1 MEYIIVILAVL
12 AAVGI
17 GVSAWLVLKSKA
29 QDSRMESANESA
41 AGVVA
46 HAQEESRTILL
57 TAQEEALK
65 LRNTAET
72 EVKEQRRELTRLES
86 RHQQREEQLE
96 RKIETQEQ
104 RQTEL
109 TAKEAKVE
117 EERKEIG
124 ELRAEQGKALER
136 IAGLSVDE
144 ARELVVRRGEEEA
157 QHDLARRYYELERDT
172 KDRADENARRI
183 IAVAI
188 NRLASD
194 VVSESTTSVVSLPN
208 DEMKGRLIGREG
220 RNIRTLE
227 GLTGVDVIIDD
238 TPEAVTVSCF
248 DPVRREVARLA
259 LEKLVSDGRI
269 QPARIEDM
277 VNRAQNEID
286 QTIMKAG
293 EQATFEVGVSGLDTE
308 LVRLLGQLKYRYSY
322 GENVLQHSVEVG
334 LLAGMLAA
342 ESGANVQVAKAGGL
356 LHDIG
361 KAMTHEVSGPHAE
374 IGAEVA
380 KRHGINHSSYR
391 GILEHHWD
399 EHETVESFLVA
410 AADAISAA
418 RPGARKESLELYV
431 KRLRELEEVAA
442 SFEGVERTFAIQA
455 GREVRVMV
463 KPEDMDDIKAASLA
477 RNIARK
483 VEEDLVFPGQ
493 IKVTVIRETRSVEY
507 ADKPASETAGAAR
520 RISTK
525 VPKRPIRPAAPDQQP
540 GSNEGTQ
547 ERERSGCWVPFSN
560 IQYRPAPRGRGQ
572 GEGQPLAYIDDRR
585 RYRETGP
592 GSGPPPR
599 P

>member
-1 MEYIIVILAVL
+1 
-12 AAVGI
+12 
-17 GVSAWLVLKSKA
+17 
-29 QDSRMESANESA
+29 MESANESA
-41 AGVVA
+41 AGVVTQA
-46 HAQEESRTILL
+46 HEESRTILL
-57 TAQEEALK
+57 SAQEEALK

-72 EVKEQRRELTRLES
+72 EVKEQRRELARIES
-86 RHQQREEQLE
+86 RHLQREELLE
-96 RKIETQEQ
+96 RKIEAQEQ
-104 RQTEL
+104 RQDEL
-109 TAKEAKVE
+109 SAKEAKIE
-117 EERKEIG
+117 EERKGLEQA
-124 ELRAEQGKALER
+124 RAEQTKALER
-136 IAGLSVDE
+136 IAALSVDE
-144 ARELVVRRGEEEA
+144 AREQVVKRGEEEA

-172 KDRADENARRI
+172 KDRADENARKI

-293 EQATFEVGVSGLDTE
+293 EEATFEVGVSGLDSE

-342 ESGANVQVAKAGGL
+342 ESGANVQVAKVGGL

-493 IKVTVIRETRSVEY
+493 IKVTVIRETRSIEY
-507 ADKPASETAGAAR
+507 AR
-520 RISTK
+520 
-525 VPKRPIRPAAPDQQP
+525 
-540 GSNEGTQ
+540 
-547 ERERSGCWVPFSN
+547 
-560 IQYRPAPRGRGQ
+560 
-572 GEGQPLAYIDDRR
+572 
-585 RYRETGP
+585 
-592 GSGPPPR
+592 
-599 P
+599 

>member
-1 MEYIIVILAVL
+1 MTTVIIAVLAVL
-12 AAVGI
+12 AALGLGI
-17 GVSAWLVLKSKA
+17 ATWLGLRQRMQA
-29 QDSRMESANESA
+29 SRLAMANET
-41 AGVVA
+41 AGDLT
-46 HAQEESRTILL
+46 AQAKEESRNILL
-57 TAQEEALK
+57 AAQEDALR
-65 LRNTAET
+65 LRNEAES
-72 EVKEQRRELTRLES
+72 EIKEQRRELTRLED
-86 RHQQREEQLE
+86 RHLQREEQLE
-96 RKIETQEQ
+96 RK
-104 RQTEL
+104 TEAQDKKQAEL
-109 TAKEAKVE
+109 AERESQIE
-117 EERKEIG
+117 EERKEVDV
-124 ELRAEQGKALER
+124 LRAEQARALEK
-136 IAGLSVDE
+136 IAGLTVDE
-144 ARELVVRRGEEEA
+144 AREAVVRRGEEDA
-157 QHDLARRYYELERDT
+157 KHDLSRRFYDLEREY

-183 IAVAI
+183 IAIAI

-227 GLTGVDVIIDD
+227 SLTGVDVIIDD

-277 VNRAQNEID
+277 VNRAQNEIE

-293 EQATFEVGVSGLDTE
+293 EQATFEVGVSGLDRE

-342 ESGANVQVAKAGGL
+342 ESGANVQVAKVGGL

-361 KAMTHEVSGPHAE
+361 KALTHEVSGPHAE
-374 IGAEVA
+374 IGAEIA

-418 RPGARKESLELYV
+418 RPGARKESLEQYV
-431 KRLRELEEVAA
+431 KRLRDLEEVAA
-442 SFEGVERTFAIQA
+442 GFEGVERTFAIQA

-463 KPEDMDDIKAASLA
+463 KPDDMDDVKAASLA
-477 RNIARK
+477 RDIARK

-493 IKVTVIRETRSVEY
+493 IKVTVIRETRSVEF
-507 ADKPASETAGAAR
+507 AR
-520 RISTK
+520 
-525 VPKRPIRPAAPDQQP
+525 
-540 GSNEGTQ
+540 
-547 ERERSGCWVPFSN
+547 
-560 IQYRPAPRGRGQ
+560 
-572 GEGQPLAYIDDRR
+572 
-585 RYRETGP
+585 
-592 GSGPPPR
+592 
-599 P
+599 